1 MKGLELC
8 REYFENYGRTMLEEF
23 PEIKDRIAVGLAG
36 EGSECLGFD
45 DELSRDHDFEPGF
58 CLWLTKEDERAYGF
72 KLSRAY
78 AKLPKEFKGFRR
90 QMMSPLGGDRHGV
103 LIIDDFYNKFLG
115 SAHAPQTVREWLY
128 TPEHYFLTASDGE
141 VWEDKLGVFSAVRET
156 LLRGFPEDVRKKKLA
171 ARAAMMAQAGQYN
184 FARCIDRKEN
194 GAAQFAVF
202 DFVKNAIGTVYLL
215 NNRYTP
221 YYKWAF
227 RGMRDLPLLSSLE
240 EPLTFLLETGNSPAE
255 ASGKRE
261 MIEDIAAVIIA
272 EYRAQGL
279 SDATCNNLSTH
290 ANSITDKI
298 KDVSVRSLHLMDGAD

>member
-115 SAHAPQTVREWLY
+115 STHAPETVREWLY

>member
-8 REYFENYGRTMLEEF
+8 REYFENYGRAMLEEF

-58 CLWLTKEDERAYGF
+58 CLWLTKEDERTYGF

-103 LIIDDFYNKFLG
+103 LIIDDFYNKLLG
-115 SAHAPQTVREWLY
+115 SAHAPETVREWLY

>member
-8 REYFENYGRTMLEEF
+8 REYFENYGRAMLEEF

-103 LIIDDFYNKFLG
+103 LIIDDFYNQFLG
-115 SAHAPQTVREWLY
+115 SAHAPETVREWLY

-215 NNRYTP
+215 NNSYTP

>member
-8 REYFENYGRTMLEEF
+8 REYFENYGRAMLEEF

-115 SAHAPQTVREWLY
+115 SAHAPETVREWLY

-221 YYKWAF
+221 YYKGAF

>member
-8 REYFENYGRTMLEEF
+8 REYFENYGRAMLEEF

-103 LIIDDFYNKFLG
+103 LIIEDFYNKFLG
-115 SAHAPQTVREWLY
+115 SAHAPETVREWLY

-184 FARCIDRKEN
+184 FSRCIDRKEN

-298 KDVSVRSLHLMDGAD
+298 KDVSIRSLHLMDGAD

>member
-115 SAHAPQTVREWLY
+115 SAHAPETVREWLY

>member
-1 MKGLELC
+1 
-8 REYFENYGRTMLEEF
+8 
-23 PEIKDRIAVGLAG
+23 
-36 EGSECLGFD
+36 
-45 DELSRDHDFEPGF
+45 
-58 CLWLTKEDERAYGF
+58 
-72 KLSRAY
+72 
-78 AKLPKEFKGFRR
+78 
-90 QMMSPLGGDRHGV
+90 MMSPLGGDRHGV
-103 LIIDDFYNKFLG
+103 LIIDDFYNKLLG
-115 SAHAPQTVREWLY
+115 SAHAPETVREWLY

>member
-8 REYFENYGRTMLEEF
+8 REYFENYGRAMLEEF

-115 SAHAPQTVREWLY
+115 SAHAPETVWEWLY